1 MPKAFGPLTALQ
13 LSLFF
18 MKLSVA
24 VPLGTAYYPVIGHIP
39 INDVEDELMTH
50 FMKTHEGKK
59 PEFLCYNKGL

>member
-1 MPKAFGPLTALQ
+1 
-13 LSLFF
+13 